1 MEGDGSYVTER
12 ENLRDTVRLFK
23 IFSDETR
30 LRIIDLLMDGEYCVQ
45 DICEKLDMQQS
56 TVSHQLRLLRDEN
69 VVRRRRSGKKVIY
82 ALKDLHV
89 KTIYQMARS
98 HVEEC

>member
-1 MEGDGSYVTER
+1 VST
-12 ENLRDTVRLFK
+12 NLRETAKLFK

-30 LRIIDLLMDGEYCVQ
+30 LRIIDLLLDGEYCVQ
-45 DICEKLDMQQS
+45 DICNELSMQQS

-69 VVRRRRSGKKVIY
+69 VVKRRRSGKNIFY
-82 ALKDLHV
+82 SLKDIHV

-98 HVEEC
+98 HVKEC